1 MCSLSTL
8 TIHRNSSRH
17 TTYVVTAIMLSRG
30 GGHCFALHHSCTHV
44 MPYSHVLGQSCTN
57 LIVKHCCAFM
67 SFNNVFR
74 QLLLEC
80 PIVAQQL
87 APSEPT
93 VALRVPTTQR
103 RNCNPTV
110 STILKRRRFKLLRR
124 KKNLYRVVW

>member
-1 MCSLSTL
+1 VLFEYANYPQEFFTPHHL
-8 TIHRNSSRH
+8 RRNCNN
-17 TTYVVTAIMLSRG
+17 VILG

-110 STILKRRRFKLLRR
+110 STILKKRRFKLLRL

>member
-1 MCSLSTL
+1 VLFEYANYPQEFFTPHHL
-8 TIHRNSSRH
+8 RRNCNN
-17 TTYVVTAIMLSRG
+17 VIEG